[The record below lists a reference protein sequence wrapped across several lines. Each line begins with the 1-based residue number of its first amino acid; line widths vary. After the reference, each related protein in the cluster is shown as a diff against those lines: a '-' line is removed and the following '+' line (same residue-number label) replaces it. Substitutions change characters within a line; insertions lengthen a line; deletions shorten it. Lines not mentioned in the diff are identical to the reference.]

1 MHDRLERLAGRGT
14 RRGADEVLRA
24 AQRSVPTDSG
34 VDQPDA
40 GGPDLEVIDDLPIV
54 TAEPTRSR
62 GRFATLIAA
71 TGVVALLGVGM
82 LAVTAMFG
90 SGGADSPE
98 AAVRQLADAVSH
110 RDPLAAVDVLSPSEV
125 RTMHESVQH
134 ISERAA
140 DLNIV

>member
-1 MHDRLERLAGRGT
+1 MQDRLERLAGRGT

-24 AQRSVPTDSG
+24 AQQSVPSERD
-34 VDQPDA
+34 VNQPDP
-40 GGPDLEVIDDLPIV
+40 GGPDLEIINDLPIV
-54 TAEPTRSR
+54 TAEPARAR

-98 AAVRQLADAVSH
+98 AAVRQLADAISH
-110 RDPLAAVDVLSPSEV
+110 KDPLAAVDVLEP
-125 RTMHESVQH
+125 T
-134 ISERAA
+134 
-140 DLNIV
+140 